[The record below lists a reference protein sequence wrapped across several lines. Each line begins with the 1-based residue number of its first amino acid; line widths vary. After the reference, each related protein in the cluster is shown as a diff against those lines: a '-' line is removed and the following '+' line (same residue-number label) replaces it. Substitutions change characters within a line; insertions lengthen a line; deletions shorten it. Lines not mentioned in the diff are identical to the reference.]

1 MPAPFSLVSSV
12 ISYVLAKRAC
22 GRAWLL
28 LVGGLGLWSQVAGG
42 GQITPSTLSRGL
54 SVRAYIG
61 GVARRRCVVDAELLT
76 GQKYRGRSG

>member
-12 ISYVLAKRAC
+12 ISYVLVKRAC

-54 SVRAYIG
+54 SVKAYMYIG
-61 GVARRRCVVDAELLT
+61 GVAHHRCVVDAELLT
-76 GQKYRGRSG
+76 G